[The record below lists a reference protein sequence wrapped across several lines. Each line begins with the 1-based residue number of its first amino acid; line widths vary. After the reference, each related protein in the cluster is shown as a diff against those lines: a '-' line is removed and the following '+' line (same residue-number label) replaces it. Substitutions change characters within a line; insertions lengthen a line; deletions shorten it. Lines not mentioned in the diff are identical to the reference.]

1 MESLI
6 FPEAHLFHSLF
17 TSTLTHHQ
25 QSVFI
30 QIVRLMPRQR
40 GLYGSDLNNICGR
53 GHVCGAICTRF
64 CDLTQ
69 PFLTTMM

>member
-1 MESLI
+1 M
-6 FPEAHLFHSLF
+6 
-17 TSTLTHHQ
+17 
-25 QSVFI
+25 
-30 QIVRLMPRQR
+30 MPRLR

-69 PFLTTMM
+69 PF